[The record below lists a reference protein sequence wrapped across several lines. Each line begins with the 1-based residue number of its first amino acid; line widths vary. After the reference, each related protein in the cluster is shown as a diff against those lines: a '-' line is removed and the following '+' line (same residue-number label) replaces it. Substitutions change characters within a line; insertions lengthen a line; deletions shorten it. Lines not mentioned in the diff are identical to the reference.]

1 MEARFFSNEDGAGW
15 VDGGVAIIWLT
26 NFVSRAVSF
35 QSACSERGVRASAKT
50 AKSVIFL
57 RGIVAP
63 ILFAGRFQ
71 IGMARATSTSVVL
84 NSLTSWRSTWG
95 RVQAGEQRR
104 ATFAAFLFVHGFGFV
119 TKGRASS

>member
-1 MEARFFSNEDGAGW
+1 VKA
-15 VDGGVAIIWLT
+15 
-26 NFVSRAVSF
+26 
-35 QSACSERGVRASAKT
+35 

-84 NSLTSWRSTWG
+84 KFVNKLAKYLGEGTS
-95 RVQAGEQRR
+95 RR
-104 ATFAAFLFVHGFGFV
+104 AA
-119 TKGRASS
+119 KGNLRCFSFCG